1 MTDDKIILL
10 AAGNDILG
18 DEGIALIIGRKLHS
32 EFSKRIDFVQISD
45 TGMEL
50 LEIFD
55 GYRKA
60 LILTPISTNINP
72 IGHVEEINIKEFNNS
87 ADSSLHYV
95 NFSQL
100 FNLSASLNI
109 PLPETIKTIT
119 IEVKKDFRITE
130 EMSSDMK
137 ESFPETFKKV
147 HGFLEELMF
156 HV

>member
-18 DEGIALIIGRKLHS
+18 DEGIALIIGRKLHADFP
-32 EFSKRIDFVQISD
+32 EKIDFVQISD

-55 GYRKA
+55 GYQKA
-60 LILTPISTNINP
+60 LILTPISTNRNP

-95 NFSQL
+95 NISQL
-100 FNLSASLNI
+100 LSLSAGLNI
-109 PLPETIKTIT
+109 PLPEIIKTIT
-119 IEVKKDFRITE
+119 IEVKKDFCITE
-130 EMSSDMK
+130 EMSPDMR
-137 ESFPETFKKV
+137 ESFPETFNKV
-147 HGFLEELMF
+147 RGFLGEMIF
-156 HV
+156 QV